1 MIFEDLLKKAKE
13 NNNTISEFDLSD
25 YPFQEAYD
33 YCKKKGIRIVTEYE
47 EDLGD
52 KAPAE
57 DNVKI
62 YMRQVGDI
70 PLLTLE
76 EEITYAE
83 AHNYKALIEAN
94 LRLVIN
100 IAKKYVHKGVP
111 FMDLIQEGNI
121 GLMRAVKEFDC
132 TKGYRLST
140 YATWWIRQ
148 YITRALSNQSRTIRI
163 PVHMIEY
170 GAKVRKIY
178 NKLSNILNREPTPE
192 EVAEEMKISIEKVN
206 EVFNLIREPI
216 SLDNTI
222 GDEEED
228 TLGEIIPDTSFYTPE
243 KVLNEYANKEIVET
257 VLNSLSPREK
267 DILKWRFGLM
277 DGRPKTMEEVGQ
289 MYKLTRERIRQI
301 ENKALRK
308 LRNPIRRKLLK
319 ECYD

>member
-76 EEITYAE
+76 EEIAYAE

>member
-25 YPFQEAYD
+25 YPFQEAYN

-52 KAPAE
+52 KTPAE

-76 EEITYAE
+76 EEIAYAE
-83 AHNYKALIEAN
+83 AHNYKVLIEAN

-121 GLMRAVKEFDC
+121 GLMRAVKEFDY

-163 PVHMIEY
+163 PVHMVEY

-257 VLNSLSPREK
+257 VLNSLNPREK

>member
-52 KAPAE
+52 KTPAE

-76 EEITYAE
+76 EEIAYAE

-192 EVAEEMKISIEKVN
+192 EVAEEMKISVEKVN
-206 EVFNLIREPI
+206 EVFNLICEPI

-257 VLNSLSPREK
+257 VLNSLNPREK